1 MHFKK
6 AQEFDKNF
14 KFHSAYNNFVPIC
27 IFKKKKKYAILQF
40 SLIFSASV
48 LQIAGHHM
56 SGLVISN
63 EVKKYFS
70 YPHRSFISFQNYGNR
85 KTKAA
90 FTTDG
95 ILQMKWAINIG
106 Q

>member
-1 MHFKK
+1 
-6 AQEFDKNF
+6 
-14 KFHSAYNNFVPIC
+14 
-27 IFKKKKKYAILQF
+27 
-40 SLIFSASV
+40 
-48 LQIAGHHM
+48 M

-63 EVKKYFS
+63 EVKKY
-70 YPHRSFISFQNYGNR
+70 YRSFISFQNYGNR

-95 ILQMKWAINIG
+95 ILQMKWAIDIG

>member
-1 MHFKK
+1 
-6 AQEFDKNF
+6 
-14 KFHSAYNNFVPIC
+14 
-27 IFKKKKKYAILQF
+27 
-40 SLIFSASV
+40 
-48 LQIAGHHM
+48 M

-90 FTTDG
+90 FTADG
-95 ILQMKWAINIG
+95 ILQMKWAIDIG